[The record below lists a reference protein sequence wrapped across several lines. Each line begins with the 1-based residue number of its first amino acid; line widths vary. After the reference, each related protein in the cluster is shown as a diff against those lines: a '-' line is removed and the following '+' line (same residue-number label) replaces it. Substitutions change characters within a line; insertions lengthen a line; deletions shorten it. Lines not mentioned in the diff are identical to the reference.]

1 MVIRTDEIDAIPEIV
16 ISTIQMTEGMELEE
30 TLKQWPEA
38 KLPVVKRALS
48 ELTIKSKKKG
58 LFF

>member
-1 MVIRTDEIDAIPEIV
+1 MVIRTDEIDCIPEI
-16 ISTIQMTEGMELEE
+16 IIRTIQMTGGMDLEE
-30 TLKQWPEA
+30 TLKQWPTE
-38 KLPVVKRALS
+38 KLPVIKRALS